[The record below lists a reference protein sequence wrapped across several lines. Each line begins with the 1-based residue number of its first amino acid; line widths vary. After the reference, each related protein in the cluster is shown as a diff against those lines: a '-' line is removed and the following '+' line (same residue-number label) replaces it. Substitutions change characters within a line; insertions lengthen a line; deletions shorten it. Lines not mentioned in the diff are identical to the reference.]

1 MQLKPENLAAKLA
14 GSLAPIYLV
23 AGDETLLVEEACDA
37 ILSAARRQGYSERR
51 VMHVEPGFNWGELA
65 GEAASQSLF
74 AERRIIDLRPPAN
87 KFDRKASEALRAYAA
102 KPPKDVL
109 LLIRTGRL
117 DGRQRS
123 SAWFKTIDKAGA
135 AVLVWPVGVRELPQW
150 LAARL
155 RSAGLQLD
163 REAFAY
169 LRERVEG
176 NLLAAV
182 QEIGKIKLLDL
193 PQPIDAAAVA
203 AAVEDVSHYDAFELI
218 DAAFAG
224 DAKRVRR
231 VLRTLREEGVAVM
244 AVLSAFAS
252 QLRRVE
258 SGAWMP
264 SHRRSLAA
272 RFQRRAGGVETVLAE
287 LALIDQQVKGVVF
300 GDPWLSLERLLLRHC
315 GVGVPRFED
324 EWRYLQRS
332 DL

>member
-1 MQLKPENLAAKLA
+1 MQLKPDNLAAKLA
-14 GSLAPIYLV
+14 GNLAPIYLV
-23 AGDETLLVEEACDA
+23 AGDETLLVEEACEA
-37 ILSAARRQGYSERR
+37 ILGAARSQGYSERR
-51 VMHVEPGFNWGELA
+51 VLHVEPGFNWGELA

-102 KPPKDVL
+102 APPEDVL

-123 SAWFKTIDKAGA
+123 SAWFKAIDKAGA

-150 LAARL
+150 LTARL

-169 LRERVEG
+169 LSERVEG

-182 QEIGKIKLLDL
+182 QEIAKIKLLDL

-231 VLRTLREEGVAVM
+231 MLRALREEGVAVM

-264 SHRRSLAA
+264 SHRRPLVAN
-272 RFQRRAGGVETVLAE
+272 FKRRAGGVEAVLAE

>member
-1 MQLKPENLAAKLA
+1 MQLKPENLGAKLA
-14 GSLAPIYLV
+14 GELAPIYLV

-37 ILSAARRQGYSERR
+37 ILGAARSQGYSERR
-51 VMHVEPGFNWGELA
+51 VLHVEAGFNWSELA
-65 GEAASQSLF
+65 GEAANQSLF

-87 KFDRKASEALRAYAA
+87 RFDRKASDAIRAYAA
-102 KPPKDVL
+102 APPEDVL

-117 DGRQRS
+117 DGRQRK
-123 SAWFKTIDKAGA
+123 SAWFNAIDKAGA

-150 LAARL
+150 LGARL
-155 RSAGLQLD
+155 RSAGLQLN

-169 LRERVEG
+169 LRDRVEG

-182 QEIGKIKLLDL
+182 QEIEKIKLLDL

-224 DAKRVRR
+224 EAKRVRH
-231 VLRTLREEGVAVM
+231 VLRTLREEGVAIM
-244 AVLSAFAS
+244 AVLGVLTS
-252 QLRRVE
+252 QLRRID

-264 SHRRSLAA
+264 NHRRSLVA
-272 RFQRRAGGVETVLAE
+272 RFKRRVGALESVLAE
-287 LALIDQQVKGVVF
+287 LALIDQQVKGVIF

-315 GVGVPRFED
+315 GLDIARFED
-324 EWRYLQRS
+324 ERRYLQRT